1 MQMNTL
7 AIEAKF
13 TILATTIKSL
23 PNIAHKPA
31 KTTLSIHVVY
41 QLSNSFTCLYI
52 IERVSIKIILC
63 SGVVYHSIYSQAFSV
78 NAIPT
83 WRYEQGLCSLILS
96 LLYQQTSVISYVAPH
111 VTVIYKYNAIK

>member
-13 TILATTIKSL
+13 TNLATTIKSL

-41 QLSNSFTCLYI
+41 QLSNSFTCLHI
-52 IERVSIKIILC
+52 IERVIIKIIFMQWSCLSQYLLTGIQC
-63 SGVVYHSIYSQAFSV
+63 ECHSHMEI
-78 NAIPT
+78 
-83 WRYEQGLCSLILS
+83 
-96 LLYQQTSVISYVAPH
+96 
-111 VTVIYKYNAIK
+111 